1 MDNFYD
7 NIDANRPLCRS
18 RTQSPRSMSLYQD
31 DKDEE
36 NMDADVSKDMT
47 VEHDEAIAA
56 SSVIIRAFY
65 IRCVSVYYCRT

>member
-1 MDNFYD
+1 
-7 NIDANRPLCRS
+7 
-18 RTQSPRSMSLYQD
+18 MSLYQD